1 MLLFYHLL
9 YNTTNIM
16 PEKIN
21 HAGDIESE
29 IAELSRQIEDKRRL
43 LEQKQGVISNIDE
56 KELLKEAIA
65 DSFSLGEAE
74 ISETPEQTENLN
86 QEVKQTPTG
95 HYFDYLP
102 EDSIAKVNQLISQVP
117 QVGILGVIKKARQ
130 ETALVLDAFHDA
142 LVDKLYEEMK
152 SRGLLK

>member
-1 MLLFYHLL
+1 
-9 YNTTNIM
+9 M

-21 HAGDIESE
+21 HIGDIEGE
-29 IAELSRQIEDKRRL
+29 IAELTRQIEDKRRL
-43 LEQKQGVISNIDE
+43 LEEKQGVINNVDE
-56 KELLKEAIA
+56 KELLREAIV
-65 DSFSLGEAE
+65 DSFILAGDKTSE
-74 ISETPEQTENLN
+74 ISQSDEPKDQAEKTESM
-86 QEVKQTPTG
+86 PIG

-117 QVGILGVIKKARQ
+117 EVGITGTIKKARQ

-152 SRGLLK
+152 SRRLLK

>member
-1 MLLFYHLL
+1 
-9 YNTTNIM
+9 M
-16 PEKIN
+16 PEKIS
-21 HAGDIESE
+21 HIGDIEGE

-43 LEQKQGVISNIDE
+43 LEEKQGVVNNVDE
-56 KELLKEAIA
+56 KELLREAIA
-65 DSFSLGEAE
+65 DSFSLAGDKTFEAPQPDE
-74 ISETPEQTENLN
+74 PKDQVEKTEL
-86 QEVKQTPTG
+86 TPTG

-117 QVGILGVIKKARQ
+117 KIGILGVIKKAHQ